1 MNHVN
6 KLPPSVSLNTR
17 QGLYVEIIDQRKL
30 PDSLEIMKLCTP
42 QDFYGAIRSLA
53 VRGAPAIGICAAY
66 GMYVT
71 AVAYRKI
78 NGISSSAQLYEYMK
92 RTGEYLISSR
102 PTAVN
107 LSVGVNRM
115 LKAAAESMELPADR
129 LCGVLKKEAEAFHN
143 EDIAMCSAISEYGL
157 SLIKDGDGI
166 LTHCNAGPLAT
177 SRYGTGLGP
186 IIMGCE
192 RGMKLRAY
200 VDETRP
206 LMQGA
211 RLTALELMNA
221 GADVRLICDNMA
233 AYVMN
238 AGLVNAVFTG
248 CDRVAANGDTANKIG
263 TCGAA
268 VIAKHYGIPMYV
280 FCPSSTIDFSCESG
294 RDIVIEERS
303 PEEITSL
310 YGGRRIAPEGV
321 KCLNP
326 AFDVTPAELIT
337 AIVTEKGICRPPYDV
352 NLRRMFE
359 NGQG

>member
-1 MNHVN
+1 MSVIN
-6 KLPPSVSLNTR
+6 KLPPSVRLNEEP
-17 QGLYVEIIDQRKL
+17 LCVEIIDQRSL
-30 PDSLEIMKLCTP
+30 PESIEMLALTAPE
-42 QDFYGAIRSLA
+42 DFYTAIKTLA
-53 VRGAPAIGICAAY
+53 VRGAPAIGICAAF

-71 AVAYRKI
+71 AALRKD
-78 NGISSSAQLYEYMK
+78 GSELLEYMK
-92 RTGEYLISSR
+92 KTGEYLISAR

-107 LSVGVNRM
+107 LSVGVKRM
-115 LKAAAESMELPADR
+115 ISCAEKNSSLPEHDIIHLLKA
-129 LCGVLKKEAEAFHN
+129 EACAFHN
-143 EDIAMCSAISEYGL
+143 EDIAMCTAISEHGL

-211 RLTALELMNA
+211 RLTALELMNS

-233 AYVMN
+233 SYVMSK
-238 AGLVNAVFTG
+238 GLVNAVFTG

-263 TCGAA
+263 TSGAA
-268 VIAKHYGIPMYV
+268 VIAKHYGVPMYV
-280 FCPSSTIDFSCESG
+280 FCPSSTIDFSCKSG
-294 RDIVIEERS
+294 EDIVIEERS

-310 YGGRRIAPEGV
+310 YFSKQIAPRGV

-326 AFDVTPAELIT
+326 AFDVTKGELIS
-337 AIVTEKGICRPPYDV
+337 AIITEKGICRPPYDV
-352 NLRRMFE
+352 NLRKMF
-359 NGQG
+359 GQQ